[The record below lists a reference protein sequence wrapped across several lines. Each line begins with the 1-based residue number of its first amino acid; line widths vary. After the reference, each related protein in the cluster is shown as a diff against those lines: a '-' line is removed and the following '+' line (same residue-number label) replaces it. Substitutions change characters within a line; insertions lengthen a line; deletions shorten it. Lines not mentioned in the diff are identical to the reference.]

1 MSSLTVAQPTDLR
14 ISLADIA
21 RLARVKRPVVS
32 MWRRRFANSDRPF
45 PPAVAKDGGI
55 ELFDAMQVARWL
67 EGTQHGN
74 NADATAEVALY
85 GRPAAV
91 PSDQRGSNGI
101 LALLA
106 LRAAHGSSLASLDAD
121 DLLDL
126 ADEVDPDDECLYRE
140 VEALGEN
147 LLRTAAYVDELADAA
162 FGAPNAFEHVIA
174 AHGRSAVSK
183 AVRLVLSDDAAALVS
198 EVAIELSLTNPEAD
212 AAAPRFIDPTGS
224 CADRMVDIAVR
235 LTDLADPLIVTAD
248 HDTEAARILRRRLL
262 AHGVPRRALAVR
274 NDGDFEYE
282 GAATHVAHYP
292 TADGQA
298 ADPVSILSAVDQ
310 IAVQM
315 DDAQRA
321 VVLAPASVLVDGGL
335 DAEASALRSSLL
347 RTGRVRAIVRLP
359 DSLLVAAPRQHL
371 ALWVLGPAHESVP
384 IAERWTMLA
393 DLSERRLTDAVR
405 ADLVGDLAASMGDRA
420 AVSAHPFT
428 FTRLSPTSRVLAR
441 TGSLLDMRAGVRH
454 APDATPADAAASA
467 RLDELLA
474 ELGEG
479 APATARLARPATR
492 PVRLAPT
499 SLGELIREQHVRY
512 LPGTRL
518 LDGDLAA
525 EQDGGFTV
533 IGPDEVTGAGAPGS
547 RTIDRLLLATR
558 YPSARLTEPG
568 DVVFVTSPR
577 PAAWVDRDGS
587 SVIVS
592 PARVLRINAADDAG
606 VLPDVL
612 AADISRRPADS
623 RAWRTWPV
631 RRVATDEREPVA
643 QALNDLRAKRAAAR
657 QLIERL
663 DRLESLIVAGVTA
676 GTLTFTEP
684 PVD

>member
-21 RLARVKRPVVS
+21 RLAQVKRPVVS
-32 MWRRRFANSDRPF
+32 MWRRRFANGDQSF
-45 PPAVAKDGGI
+45 PPALAKEGGI
-55 ELFDAMQVARWL
+55 EYFDALQVARWL

-74 NADATAEVALY
+74 NSDAAAEVALY
-85 GRPAAV
+85 ARPALV
-91 PSDQRGSNGI
+91 PSDERWPSRV

-106 LRAAHGSSLASLDAD
+106 LRAVHGSSVASLGFD

-147 LLRTAAYVDELADAA
+147 ARRTAAYIDELVDAA
-162 FGAPNAFEHVIA
+162 FGAPNAFEHFMAVSN
-174 AHGRSAVSK
+174 RSAASE
-183 AVRLVLSDDAAALVS
+183 AARLVLTDDAAAIVS
-198 EVAIELSLTNPEAD
+198 EVAIELALTNSDAD
-212 AAAPRFIDPTGS
+212 PAAPRFIDPTGS

-235 LTDLADPLIVTAD
+235 LTDLAEPLIVTAD
-248 HDTEAARILRRRLL
+248 HETEAARMLRRRLL
-262 AHGVPRRALAVR
+262 AHGVPRGALAVR
-274 NDGDFEYE
+274 DDGDFEFE

-292 TADGQA
+292 TSDGHA

-321 VVLAPASVLVDGGL
+321 VVLAPARVLVDGGL

-371 ALWVLGPAHESVP
+371 ALWVLGTAHESVP

-428 FTRLSPTSRVLAR
+428 FTRLTRTSRVLAR
-441 TGSLLDMRAGVRH
+441 TGSLLDMGAGVRH
-454 APDATPADAAASA
+454 APDAAPADAAISA
-467 RLDELLA
+467 RLDGLLA
-474 ELGEG
+474 ELGEA
-479 APATARLARPATR
+479 APATAQLARPATA
-492 PVRLAPT
+492 PTRLAPT
-499 SLGELIREQHVRY
+499 PLGELIRERHVRY

-518 LDGDLAA
+518 LDDDVASQA
-525 EQDGGFTV
+525 EAGFTV
-533 IGPDEVTGAGAPGS
+533 IGPDEVTGARAPGS
-547 RTIDRLLLATR
+547 RTIDRLLLAMR

-587 SVIVS
+587 SVVAA
-592 PARVLRINAADDAG
+592 PGRVLRVNAADHAG
-606 VLPDVL
+606 VLSDVL
-612 AADISRRPADS
+612 AADISRRPSDS
-623 RAWRTWPV
+623 RAWRTWSV
-631 RRVATDEREPVA
+631 RRVAIDEREPVA
-643 QALNDLRAKRAAAR
+643 RALTDLRGKRAAAR
-657 QLIERL
+657 NQIERL

-676 GTLTFTEP
+676 GTLTLTEP